1 MYSNRRMQIARQ
13 SVETCINRAGN
24 GIYIAATQRHNSM
37 FPTKTTTGA
46 PSSISNALNKISSKA
61 SQQKNKGTKK
71 SKHDKQNKSNRKVQ
85 MTSEATSLL
94 DIQIN
99 SLKSV
104 LSRQYP
110 NTTHRLSMS
119 SAANPQFHIP
129 NILSNALKRS
139 AESKPKHQN
148 KKQKKKNSSISPIM
162 TSMLSNHSKNGLMPN
177 KSNVPY
183 VRVAIANGKVEPES
197 KTLGLCETPKYGN
210 SNKMLNESDLR
221 KIGLRFEIFD

>member
-1 MYSNRRMQIARQ
+1 
-13 SVETCINRAGN
+13 
-24 GIYIAATQRHNSM
+24 M
-37 FPTKTTTGA
+37 FPTKPTV
-46 PSSISNALNKISSKA
+46 PSSLSNVLNKISSKA

-71 SKHDKQNKSNRKVQ
+71 SKHDKQNKPNRKVH
-85 MTSEATSLL
+85 MTAEATNLI

-110 NTTHRLSMS
+110 NTTRCLSLS
-119 SAANPQFHIP
+119 SSVNPQFHIP

-148 KKQKKKNSSISPIM
+148 KKQKKNNSSISPIV

-197 KTLGLCETPKYGN
+197 KTLGLCETPKYAN